1 MHSIYPI
8 DQLNFVDSLSNLCII
23 SNPYQVEICICNCFD
38 FFLKITSKNLVCFFQ
53 RAPEQFF
60 IVQPRASKHQQG
72 MQRENKGNEQKR

>member
-53 RAPEQFF
+53 RAPE
-60 IVQPRASKHQQG
+60 
-72 MQRENKGNEQKR
+72 